1 MTRHAMIAMSALLL
15 LGAAPAQAKM
25 DCNKDFTDFWKRI
38 NLEGHQ
44 KLEGAKLADVQRN
57 ALRGKRFGNCPAQ
70 AACRSG
76 DQRDPLLR
84 FVRHFPLRMCA

>member
-1 MTRHAMIAMSALLL
+1 MRHTVIAISALLM
-15 LGAAPAQAKM
+15 LGTAPAHAKV

-57 ALRGKRFGNCPAQ
+57 ALRGYDACQ
-70 AACRSG
+70 AG
-76 DQRDPLLR
+76 DSITPRGIWDKILAD
-84 FVRHFPLRMCA
+84 MKK

>member
-57 ALRGKRFGNCPAQ
+57 ALRGYD
-70 AACRSG
+70 ACMAG
-76 DQRDPLLR
+76 DDITPRGIWDKI
-84 FVRHFPLRMCA
+84 MADIKN